1 MARVMIGPPGAAWL
15 SENAGIVA
23 AAPSEP
29 TNVRRVM
36 RFMTPSMACL
46 PDAANRPSATG
57 PLGPVDTVNYADTCG
72 WIRAGA
78 DDSLCPT

>member
-1 MARVMIGPPGAAWL
+1 M
-15 SENAGIVA
+15 VA

-36 RFMTPSMACL
+36 RFMTPSVICL
-46 PDAANRPSATG
+46 SDAASGPAKRSAST
-57 PLGPVDTVNYADTCG
+57 PVDTVNYADTCG
-72 WIRAGA
+72 CIRAGV